1 MNDMHLVDD
10 LSVYTFQ
17 TSQKKQIWLSCILFY
32 NLSEVIIQITSKG
45 LKWIS
50 KFDGTCEGN
59 SLLIREPWFWN
70 GAEQSLAISD
80 CRASI
85 DHPERFL
92 LEPLM
97 VKYFMWV
104 LSLLTLAWCCNRA
117 VSFPFFFFLSLLLF
131 LFLKDEVGQ
140 FWRGAKRLCMN
151 ICFSILPPLKNC
163 KELQWSWVSDVDVN
177 QPIRSYQPRH
187 SLTLYYQR

>member
-1 MNDMHLVDD
+1 MIFVSRVIFLSGMLSMLLKGMVNMNDMHLVDD

-17 TSQKKQIWLSCILFY
+17 TSQKKQIRLSCILFY

-50 KFDGTCEGN
+50 KFDSTCEGN

-117 VSFPFFFFLSLLLF
+117 VSFPFFFFSF
-131 LFLKDEVGQ
+131 LFCCFYFLEMKWGNSGEEQ
-140 FWRGAKRLCMN
+140 RGCVW
-151 ICFSILPPLKNC
+151 IF
-163 KELQWSWVSDVDVN
+163 VF
-177 QPIRSYQPRH
+177 
-187 SLTLYYQR
+187 LYCLL